1 MSAPEPCARTIAA
14 PASAPGADCWNSIG
28 VMGDRTCPELAAAIH
43 CRNCPVFAAAARAFL
58 DRPAPAGYLTEW
70 TRLLEAAPGAG
81 PGGSADGE
89 PCDSTG
95 VVIFRLGAE
104 WLALRARFV
113 DEVTLVHPVHRIP
126 HRDDP
131 VLAGLTSLRGQL
143 HLCVSLHGLL
153 GSLSGGASRKPVP
166 RMIVIRHAAD
176 AWVFTADEV
185 LGVPRVPQA
194 LMRAVP
200 STLANPA
207 VSFSQSVFTWEG
219 RTVGLLDEQR
229 VFEALRSL
237 GP

>member
-1 MSAPEPCARTIAA
+1 MSIPELSPRTIAA
-14 PASAPGADCWNSIG
+14 TASAPRADCWNTIG
-28 VMGDRTCPELAAAIH
+28 VMGDRSCPELPGAIH

-58 DRPAPAGYLTEW
+58 DRPAPADYLAEW
-70 TRLLEAAPGAG
+70 TRLLDRAPGPE
-81 PGGSADGE
+81 PGGDDGAQG
-89 PCDSTG
+89 DSIG

-104 WLALRARFV
+104 WLALRARSV
-113 DEVTLVHPVHRIP
+113 VEVTSVHHVHRIP
-126 HRDDP
+126 HRNDS

-143 HLCVSLHGLL
+143 HLSISLHGLL
-153 GSLSGGASRKPVP
+153 GSATGPAQGKAVP
-166 RMIVIRHAAD
+166 RMIVIRRAAD

-219 RTVGLLDEQR
+219 RTVGLLDDER
-229 VFEALRSL
+229 VFEALRSV
-237 GP
+237 GQ